1 MHVNTKNIIGTIQ
14 LINSTNLFFVSALFL
29 GVASAHAQQ
38 SSLNA
43 PPSDSRTDAPGHT
56 EGQTVAGFSVDKSFE
71 QFGVVYGMKAAD
83 KELPICQTS
92 VAIYLD
98 KFIRSVPELEQRNI
112 LSGQF
117 LPNAYNHKYNLMVEF
132 SLKFI
137 QTLIPKAFALKPPAN
152 LCSFSSS
159 FLWQR
164 DGKKHALKLLSF
176 SIDRNTYNHI
186 DWNKINYIDIPSV
199 SLNYSIPS
207 IYYDEMTKENQ
218 GFWK

>member
-1 MHVNTKNIIGTIQ
+1 M
-14 LINSTNLFFVSALFL
+14 INSTDLFFVSFLFL
-29 GVASAHAQQ
+29 GVASATAQEAPL
-38 SSLNA
+38 SA
-43 PPSDSRTDAPGHT
+43 PPSDNSTGIAGHT
-56 EGQTVAGFSVDKSFE
+56 EGQTIAGFSVDKSFE
-71 QFGVVYGMKAAD
+71 RFGVVYGMKAAD

-98 KFIRSVPELEQRNI
+98 KFIQSVPELEQKDI
-112 LSGQF
+112 LSGDF

-152 LCSFSSS
+152 LCSFSSG
-159 FLWQR
+159 FIWQR
-164 DGKKHALKLLSF
+164 DGKKHTLKLLSF

-186 DWNKINYIDIPSV
+186 DWDKINYTDIPSV
-199 SLNYSIPS
+199 SLNYYIPP
-207 IYYDEMTKENQ
+207 IYYDEMTRENQ